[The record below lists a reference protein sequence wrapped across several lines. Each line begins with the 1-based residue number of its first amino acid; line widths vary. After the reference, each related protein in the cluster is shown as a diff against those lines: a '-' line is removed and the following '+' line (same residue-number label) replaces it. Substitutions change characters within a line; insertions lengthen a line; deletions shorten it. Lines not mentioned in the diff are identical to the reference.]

1 MVLNA
6 DCTLASPKE
15 LSEHPVLG
23 SDPKPAESESLRVY
37 SQTLKN
43 SLGFLGGS
51 DGKECA
57 CNARDTCS
65 VPWSG
70 SSPGEGNGYPLQNS
84 HLENSMDRDSP
95 RSRKKS
101 NTTEK
106 TLSLSLRVIPLL
118 RRLTVTA
125 MG

>member
-37 SQTLKN
+37 SQNLKN

-95 RSRKKS
+95 RGRKES

-118 RRLTVTA
+118 RRLTITA